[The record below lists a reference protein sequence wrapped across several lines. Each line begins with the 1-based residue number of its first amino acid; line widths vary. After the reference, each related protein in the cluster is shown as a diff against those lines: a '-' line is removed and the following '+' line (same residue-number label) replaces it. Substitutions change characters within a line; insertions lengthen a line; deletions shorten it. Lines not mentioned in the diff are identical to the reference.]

1 MIFFGT
7 TLILLSQ
14 TANAEDYPLWPPL
27 DFTAGKD
34 EVFEFDFGQEE
45 EQQSNPDV
53 AVLIGIE
60 NYTDLPDNP
69 KGIKNLNLWINYF
82 S

>member
-1 MIFFGT
+1 M
-7 TLILLSQ
+7 
-14 TANAEDYPLWPPL
+14 
-27 DFTAGKD
+27 
-34 EVFEFDFGQEE
+34 DFGQEE

-69 KGIKNLNLWINYF
+69 KGIKKPKSRSIILK
-82 S
+82 